1 MELMLWIGTCQSK
14 YDDIA
19 EPYIYKVGD
28 FVYKNKAWKESEVA
42 VEEYKKL
49 CDELRTNVC
58 IYLSI
63 YLNFVFNIN

>member
-28 FVYKNKAWKESEVA
+28 FVYKNKAWKENEVE

-49 CDELRTNVC
+49 CDETN
-58 IYLSI
+58 
-63 YLNFVFNIN
+63 